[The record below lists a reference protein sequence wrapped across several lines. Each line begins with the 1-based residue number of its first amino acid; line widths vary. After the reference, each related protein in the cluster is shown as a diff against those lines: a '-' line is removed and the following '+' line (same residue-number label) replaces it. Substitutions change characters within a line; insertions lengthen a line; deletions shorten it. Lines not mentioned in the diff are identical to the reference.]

1 MATFELGPA
10 AVSRERGVALHTQI
24 AEAMRLRIST
34 GVWSSGHRLQPE
46 PVLAQEIGVSRGT
59 LRRGIASLIADGLLL
74 QVRGR
79 GTFVASPLDVPA
91 ATQRLSTLA
100 EDVVGQGAELRT
112 RVESATLVRPSAPVA
127 QALRTPPRAQ
137 VLRLVRVRSTTDGP
151 LALLHN
157 YVVADLV
164 PGITEIDFTTE
175 TLFGTLEQRYSL
187 DIDHARRRFRATP
200 ADAATSAALGVPRGA
215 PVQYLEQLTFLGD
228 GRPVEYSDVWIDSR
242 RLRVVAHLSR
252 HERRSA

>member
-1 MATFELGPA
+1 MATFELGPT
-10 AVSRERGVALHTQI
+10 AVRRDRGVALHTQI

-100 EDVVGQGAELRT
+100 EDIVDQGAELRT
-112 RVESATLVRPSAPVA
+112 RVVSAAVVRPAAAVA
-127 QALRTPPRAQ
+127 RALQTGSRER
-137 VLRLVRVRSTTDGP
+137 VLRLVRVRSTADGP

-164 PGITEIDFTTE
+164 PGITEVDFTTA
-175 TLFGTLEQRYSL
+175 TLFGTLEQHYGL
-187 DIDHARRRFRATP
+187 DIDHARRRFSATA
-200 ADAATSAALGVPRGA
+200 ADGETAAALGMERGT

-228 GRPVEYSDVWIDSR
+228 GRPVEYSDVWIDSA

-252 HERRSA
+252 HERRVA